1 MGVLSMRNNLLIS
14 LFAAT
19 GLIAGMAHAEPSS
32 NVAWTVETHTLVKRG
47 DPTIGAKIET
57 VETDDVLA
65 CTGCHGERGAE
76 PDRDKHPTLAG
87 QVAAYTYKQLRDY
100 KDGKRENRRMQEA
113 VERLS
118 DEQLA
123 ALSAWYAE
131 QPLPEV
137 EVDEDETVSPET
149 VKLIYVGDKTRMIQ
163 PCASCHGTHGE
174 GAIIDVPAIAGQN
187 VKYFVNTMK
196 DYAKDKRANDVYS
209 RMRII
214 AKALT
219 REEIDELAIYYARL
233 GGKQPSGNLIQ
244 ALIDRSAFVNK

>member
-1 MGVLSMRNNLLIS
+1 MLKTTLLLALTSSIAVS
-14 LFAAT
+14 GLTFA
-19 GLIAGMAHAEPSS
+19 GPSS

-47 DPTIGAKIET
+47 DAKIGAEIEA
-57 VETDDVLA
+57 VETEDVNA
-65 CTGCHGERGAE
+65 CLDCHGEGGAE

-87 QVAAYTYKQLRDY
+87 QLATYTYKQLRDY
-100 KDGKRENRRMQEA
+100 KDGTRKNRKMREA

-123 ALSAWYAE
+123 ALAAWYAE
-131 QPLPEV
+131 QPLPKI

-149 VKLIYVGDKTRMIQ
+149 LKLVFIGDKTRLIQ
-163 PCASCHGTHGE
+163 PCASCHGSRGE
-174 GAIIDVPAIAGQN
+174 GAIIDVPSIAGQN

-196 DYAKDKRANDVYS
+196 DYAKGKRKNDIYS

-219 REEIDELAIYYARL
+219 REEIKELAVYYARL
-233 GGKQPSGNLIQ
+233 GGEQGGGNLIQ
-244 ALIDRSAFVNK
+244 ALIDGSAFVNK